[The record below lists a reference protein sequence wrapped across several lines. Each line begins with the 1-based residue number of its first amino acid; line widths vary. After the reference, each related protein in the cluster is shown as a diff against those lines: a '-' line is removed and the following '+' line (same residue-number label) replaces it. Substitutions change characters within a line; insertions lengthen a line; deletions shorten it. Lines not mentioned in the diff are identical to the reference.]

1 MDELV
6 HRLNSIDDSY
16 YDFVCA
22 ISAYARKK
30 TSRLEA
36 VLSFLKQNP
45 TASSSEVV
53 RFVSEQDDFYEDA
66 AFEDIKYGA

>member
-30 TSRLEA
+30 ASRLEA

-66 AFEDIKYGA
+66 ACEDIKYGA